1 MQRNDPSQLVGQ
13 VQQQIYPL
21 IDRLNEEKH
30 QSIDRTSVRQKR
42 NINKAISYFENGLD
56 LVEKAFFKSSTKK
69 KSKTS
74 TENGSRGS
82 GWSEES
88 SRKSY
93 RRQPEEQM
101 G

>member
-1 MQRNDPSQLVGQ
+1 MQKDPSQIVGQ
-13 VQQQIYPL
+13 VRSVIYPL

-30 QSIDRTSVRQKR
+30 QTIGRTSVREKR

-56 LVEKAFFKSSTKK
+56 LVEKAFFKNSTKK
-69 KSKTS
+69 KKTM
-74 TENGSRGS
+74 TDNGSRS

-88 SRKSY
+88 QRRSY
-93 RRQPEEQM
+93 RRQPEEQV